1 MQSYA
6 EGEHNLKAAETEEVS
21 DPGEGL
27 VRVRVRVFD
36 VCAYMCARVCVCVR
50 ACRVCVRAGVCVR
63 VCEYACVCV
72 RACVRV
78 CVCVSACV

>member
-27 VRVRVRVFD
+27 VRVRVHVFD
-36 VCAYMCARVCVCVR
+36 VCAYMCTRVCVCT
-50 ACRVCVRAGVCVR
+50 CVS
-63 VCEYACVCV
+63 CV
-72 RACVRV
+72 RACGRVR
-78 CVCVSACV
+78 ACV